1 MSKGDY
7 VLELSCNMLMAKV
20 GTIFILLGVDCGWV
34 TQPHPT
40 PPEHI
45 EIQLQGPDPS
55 IFFNYG

>member
-1 MSKGDY
+1 
-7 VLELSCNMLMAKV
+7 MLMAKV